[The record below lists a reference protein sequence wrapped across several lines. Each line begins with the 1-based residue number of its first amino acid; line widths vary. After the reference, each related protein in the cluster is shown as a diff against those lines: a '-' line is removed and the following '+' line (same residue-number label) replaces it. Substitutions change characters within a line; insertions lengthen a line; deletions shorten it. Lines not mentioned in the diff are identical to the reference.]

1 VSVIPGRGR
10 PRGGSILKAVERIC
24 PFLALS
30 VDHRTAVDGFDPD
43 HFCHALDPAES
54 VDRARQ
60 AEFCLVEAH
69 RQCER
74 YVAFLGERGAVAGTY
89 PTPAPDAHLARTR
102 LILDPQL
109 RRAGAGRFAPLGRSP
124 RRWLVAG
131 SVAAVGVAAAA
142 TAVAGGFNA
151 FGPRTEL
158 AGRASPTVTLAPS
171 PTAQPTAE
179 PTAQPTAEPTEQPTT
194 QPSANPSRPP
204 RSSPSAAPE
213 AQTYVVKEGD
223 TLSLIADRFGTSVE
237 AILQANGLSSDVINI
252 GQELVIP

>member
-1 VSVIPGRGR
+1 VSVIPASGR
-10 PRGGSILKAVERIC
+10 PRGGSILKAVDRIC

-43 HFCHALDPAES
+43 HFCHALNPAES

-74 YVAFLGERGAVAGTY
+74 YVAFLGERGAAAGAY

-102 LILDPQL
+102 LILEPEL
-109 RRAGAGRFAPLGRSP
+109 RRGGAGAFTPLGRSP

-151 FGPRTEL
+151 FGPRTEPV
-158 AGRASPTVTLAPS
+158 AGGSPTMTVAPS
-171 PTAQPTAE
+171 QTALSTAE
-179 PTAQPTAEPTEQPTT
+179 PTTQPTAEPTEQPTT
-194 QPSANPSRPP
+194 QPSANPSRRP
-204 RSSPSAAPE
+204 RSSPNATAE
-213 AQTYVVKEGD
+213 AQTYVVKQGD
-223 TLSLIADRFGTSVE
+223 TLSLIATRFGTSVE
-237 AILQANGLSSDVINI
+237 AIKQANGLSSDVINI
-252 GQELVIP
+252 GQVLVIP

>member
-1 VSVIPGRGR
+1 MD
-10 PRGGSILKAVERIC
+10 RIC

-74 YVAFLGERGAVAGTY
+74 YVAFLEDLGAVAGEY

-102 LILDPQL
+102 LILEPEL
-109 RRAGAGRFAPLGRSP
+109 RRTGVGAFAPLGRSP

-151 FGPRTEL
+151 FGPRAEV
-158 AGRASPTVTLAPS
+158 AGLASPSVTVAPS
-171 PTAQPTAE
+171 PTGLPTPEPTSPPTAE
-179 PTAQPTAEPTEQPTT
+179 ATEQPTV
-194 QPSANPSRPP
+194 QPSANPTRPP
-204 RSSPSAAPE
+204 RNPPSAAPE
-213 AQTYVVKEGD
+213 VQTYVVKQGD
-223 TLSLIADRFGTSVE
+223 TLSLIATRFGTSVE
-237 AILQANGLSSDVINI
+237 AIKQANGLSSDVINI
-252 GQELVIP
+252 GQVLVIP